1 MTNPS
6 QTTGAIA
13 STSPPSDSSA
23 QVSEPSE
30 PPSVAETTPGPKQSD
45 VSTSTVT
52 TPATAPVPQ
61 TNSNAGGGDVLV
73 TAIFSSAVLAALLTA
88 ALNLALARRKSLEEE
103 RARLRSTFAEAFEAV
118 VRYKEMPYAIR
129 RRRADEPSA
138 ERVRLSEEMRAIQAK
153 LSYYEMWTAGES
165 ATVGGAYATQ
175 RHLDELLKFHRLF
188 GRTLRKHA

>member
-1 MTNPS
+1 M
-6 QTTGAIA
+6 
-13 STSPPSDSSA
+13 
-23 QVSEPSE
+23 
-30 PPSVAETTPGPKQSD
+30 
-45 VSTSTVT
+45 
-52 TPATAPVPQ
+52 
-61 TNSNAGGGDVLV
+61 V
-73 TAIFSSAVLAALLTA
+73 TAIFSSAVLAALLSAT
-88 ALNLALARRKSLEEE
+88 LNLALARRKSLEEE

-153 LSYYEMWTAGES
+153 LSYYQMWTAGES
-165 ATVGGAYATQ
+165 AAVGGAYATLVEQLRRIAGEACHDAWLADSISVDRQMNIGPDLVDLNGLSEHEQAFVDATQ